1 MAIDLKELLIA
12 AQNKIGNSTSST
24 ATKDLIYLLKTATRG
39 DTSIVAFDSDG
50 EFLDSASHVHR
61 MAYHTGKQNLFL
73 LDSDRTWKPINGN
86 APSGYSFQGST
97 SGYTSGG
104 RTSPS
109 PTLNIID
116 KFSFA
121 PGAQN
126 ATDVGDLTVNMN
138 GGGAGQSSSV
148 SGYTSGG
155 YPGTRSS
162 VIDKFPFASDG
173 NATDVGDLSSSRWY
187 LSGQSSSANGY
198 SAGGP
203 GSNNVID
210 KFPFSSDANATDV
223 GDLTT
228 GRYGSSGQS
237 SSTHGY
243 ASGGF
248 APPLTNI
255 IDKFPFSSD
264 ANATDVGDLTIVK
277 RYSAGQSSADE
288 GFTSGG
294 EAQAG
299 PPYSASNVID
309 KFPFSSDANATDVG
323 NLTIARGHVSGQSST
338 VNGYTTG
345 GRLWQPFPTPPVA
358 YNRIDRFPFSTNANA
373 TDIGDLTTGRYG
385 GSTEGQQV

>member
-1 MAIDLKELLIA
+1 MTVVQTKLNATTSTTPALEFNRLSKLADTLNDFTTGIKTYTVAARPVADSANHGEIIFSSDSGAFFISEQLSWRELA
-12 AQNKIGNSTSST
+12 V
-24 ATKDLIYLLKTATRG
+24 G
-39 DTSIVAFDSDG
+39 DSAIVATPT
-50 EFLDSASHVHR
+50 
-61 MAYHTGKQNLFL
+61 YT
-73 LDSDRTWKPINGN
+73 
-86 APSGYSFQGST
+86 FQGST

-104 RTSPS
+104 RTAASNVA
-109 PTLNIID
+109 LNTID

-126 ATDVGDLTVNMN
+126 ATDVGDLTLGMY
-138 GGGAGQSSSV
+138 GGAAGQSSSV

-173 NATDVGDLSSSRWY
+173 NATDVGDLTSSRWY
-187 LSGQSSSANGY
+187 LSGQSSSSNGY

-223 GDLTT
+223 GDLTV

-237 SSTHGY
+237 STTHGY

-248 APPLTNI
+248 TPLSNV

-264 ANATDVGDLTIVK
+264 ANATDVGDITVAR
-277 RYSAGQSSADE
+277 RYTAGQSSTDN
-288 GFTSGG
+288 GYTSGG
-294 EAQAG
+294 EQNPLATNT
-299 PPYSASNVID
+299 ASNVID

-323 NLTIARGHVSGQSST
+323 NLTIARAHVTGQSST

-345 GRLWQPFPTPPVA
+345 GWLWQPFPTPPVV
-358 YNRIDRFPFSTNANA
+358 YNTIDRFPFSTTANA
-373 TDIGDLTTGRYG
+373 TDIGDLTIARYSG
-385 GSTEGQQV
+385 NTEGQQV